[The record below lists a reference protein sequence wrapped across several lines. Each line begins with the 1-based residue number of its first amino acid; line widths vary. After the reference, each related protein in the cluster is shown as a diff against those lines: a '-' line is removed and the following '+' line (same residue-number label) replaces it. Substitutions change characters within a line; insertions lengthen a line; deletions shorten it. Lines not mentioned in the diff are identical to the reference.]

1 MPSDVRVAVDVVV
14 LTLAAEDEGEPLR
27 TPLFLSARR
36 DDEPFSG
43 QAALPGSLM
52 RADEPLER
60 AAERVLASVGL
71 AHGSVRHL
79 EQLATFGGL
88 DRDPRGRIVSV
99 SYLALQPAP
108 TVPAPPAVWLPAAAP
123 PALAFDHDDILATAL
138 RRLRGKLSYS
148 TVAYG
153 LLPDEFT
160 LSELQAAYEAVL
172 GRAVDK
178 RNFRKKM
185 LGLGVLSETGGQRR
199 GPHRP
204 AQLYGFSRHGLVVY
218 DDLLGV

>member
-14 LTLAAEDEGEPLR
+14 LALAAEDEGESLR
-27 TPLFLSARR
+27 MPLFLSARR
-36 DDEPFSG
+36 GTEPFSG

-52 RADEPLER
+52 LPDEPLER
-60 AAERVLASVGL
+60 AAERVLAAVGL
-71 AHGSVRHL
+71 DGGSVRHL
-79 EQLATFGGL
+79 EQLATFGRL
-88 DRDPRGRIVSV
+88 DRDPRGRVVSV

-108 TVPAPPAVWLPAAAP
+108 ATSATPARWLPARDP
-123 PALAFDHDDILATAL
+123 PGLAFDHGEILATAL

-160 LSELQAAYEAVL
+160 LSELQGVYEGVL
-172 GRAVDK
+172 GRPVDK
-178 RNFRKKM
+178 RNFRRKM

-204 AQLYGFSRHGLVVY
+204 AQLYCFIRHGLVVY